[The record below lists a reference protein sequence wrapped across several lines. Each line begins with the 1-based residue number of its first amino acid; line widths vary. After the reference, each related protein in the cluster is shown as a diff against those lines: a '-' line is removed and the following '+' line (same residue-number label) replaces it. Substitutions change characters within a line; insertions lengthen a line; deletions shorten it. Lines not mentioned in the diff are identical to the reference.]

1 MAMKPQ
7 AKSIGTL
14 RLALPRAIVAL
25 ESQLFTAVGMTISV
39 VQVANRDCASGGAPP
54 ATNWKKCAPRGRS
67 SNSMTL
73 AAVRLGIAKSSRKAV
88 IRVIHVNNGI
98 RLIVIPG
105 ARILRIVTTKLSE
118 PAIEEIPRRSIPSSQ
133 KSSFKAGVHMTA
145 LPQFEVSSLKG
156 A

>member
-1 MAMKPQ
+1 
-7 AKSIGTL
+7 
-14 RLALPRAIVAL
+14 
-25 ESQLFTAVGMTISV
+25 
-39 VQVANRDCASGGAPP
+39 
-54 ATNWKKCAPRGRS
+54 
-67 SNSMTL
+67 MTL

-133 KSSFKAGVHMTA
+133 KSSFKPGVHMTA
-145 LPQFEVSSLKG
+145 LPQFEVSSLTG
-156 A
+156 AKLNQPPLGAWPRRKLEFRKIPAKSTIQ